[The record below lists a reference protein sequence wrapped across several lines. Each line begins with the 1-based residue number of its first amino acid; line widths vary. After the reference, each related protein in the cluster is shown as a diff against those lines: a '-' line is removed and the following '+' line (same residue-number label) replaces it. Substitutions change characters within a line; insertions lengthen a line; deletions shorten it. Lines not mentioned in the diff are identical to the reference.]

1 MDEPNILVGVAWY
14 RPDQYALLRA
24 LAVDSDSMADTYEQW
39 LAGVTKTMDDLRQK
53 GVVARRVDVDVKDLV
68 AWCEKRKRPLDG
80 AARSE
85 YAVEK
90 VRE

>member
-1 MDEPNILVGVAWY
+1 MDEPNVLIGIAWY

-39 LAGVTKTMDDLRQK
+39 LAGVTKTIDDLRQR
-53 GVVARRVDVDVKDLV
+53 GVVARKVNVDINDLV
-68 AWCEKRKRPLDG
+68 AWCQQRKKPLNG

-85 YAVEK
+85 YVTEK
-90 VRE
+90 LQ